1 MHVIS
6 SGELDICSSSCQHKR
21 AVFLMQG
28 RADVDVCFQSRRFV
42 RVIELG
48 LQKALKM
55 FSANGIDSMY

>member
-1 MHVIS
+1 
-6 SGELDICSSSCQHKR
+6 
-21 AVFLMQG
+21 MQG